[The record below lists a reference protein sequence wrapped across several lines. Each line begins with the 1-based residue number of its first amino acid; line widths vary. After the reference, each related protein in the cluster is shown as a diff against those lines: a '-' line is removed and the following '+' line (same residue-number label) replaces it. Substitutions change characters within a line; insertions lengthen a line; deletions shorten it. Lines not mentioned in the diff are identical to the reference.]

1 MGSGNRAS
9 LIAKD
14 LIDSEDPED
23 TLFCREAAFVAINK
37 RLSVRRSACIKYKH
51 FKVFCQNDPLFHE
64 QGEGGRN
71 CPAAHTSK
79 HPWGK
84 YESLALHL
92 NNIRVLVLRAIVD
105 ADVSSGWSFL

>member
-1 MGSGNRAS
+1 MGSGNGAS

-51 FKVFCQNDPLFHE
+51 VKMTHVFHE
-64 QGEGGRN
+64 QGGEAEL
-71 CPAAHTSK
+71 PSSPYFQTSV
-79 HPWGK
+79 GQ
-84 YESLALHL
+84 
-92 NNIRVLVLRAIVD
+92 I
-105 ADVSSGWSFL
+105 